1 MSFASACESLLRGV
15 PDYPCFLTVDELE
28 AATDE
33 LACAHAV
40 RVTELGRSRE
50 GRPVRCLTVGA
61 GERAAVALG
70 APHPN
75 EPVGV
80 MTVSYLA
87 ERLAAEP
94 DLAAELGVTWHLVKA
109 WDIDGLALN
118 EGWLKGPFTLFDYAR
133 HYFRPDFADQPDWT
147 FPVRHKR
154 LAFDA
159 PTPEAACGMRLIDE
173 VRPDL
178 LLSLHN
184 CSFGGAYWYE
194 TEPTPA
200 LWEPLREAARRRGV
214 PLDLSTPEMPYARQ
228 LAPAVLGALGAEDA
242 YDYYESLGAGDPA
255 ALVGHGT
262 TSAAYAARRHGTFG
276 LVCEIPYFYDRAI
289 EDGSGCG
296 RALSEVLLAR
306 LDWVGAC
313 GGLVEGWLSALGGV
327 LGEKNPYRRALAAES
342 FAASDAALRRQA
354 TGRPGVRARGDRR
367 RGLRRRR
374 RAPLLPLEERGHA
387 ALRDRL
393 GGVRAPALP
402 LRARRR
408 GGGRGRGGVMAAQGL
423 RRLRGALELPGDSH
437 PRPRCHAARERPYR
451 RRARARAGVTH
462 RPSRPSYASD
472 GFWTDEAS

>member
-1 MSFASACESLLRGV
+1 MSFASACENLLRGV

-28 AATDE
+28 AATDG
-33 LACAHAV
+33 LARAHPDAV
-40 RVTELGRSRE
+40 HVTELGRSRG

-61 GERAAVALG
+61 GECAAAALG

-87 ERLAAEP
+87 ERLAADP
-94 DLAAELGVTWHLVKA
+94 GLAAELGVTWHLVKA

-118 EGWLKGPFTLFDYAR
+118 EGWLKGPYTLFDYAR

-154 LAFDA
+154 LAFNS
-159 PTPEAACGMRLIDE
+159 PTPEAACGMLLIDE
-173 VRPDL
+173 ARPDL

-200 LWEPLREAARRRGV
+200 LWEPLRDAARRRGV
-214 PLDLSTPEMPYARQ
+214 PLDLSTPEMPYAKQ

-242 YDYYESLGAGDPA
+242 YDYYESLGAEDPA

-313 GGLVEGWLSALGGV
+313 GRLVEGWMGELGGV

-354 TGRPGVRARGDRR
+354 RDDPAFAREATVAEAFDADVVRRFYRSRNVGMLLSAIDWEASERRLSSSERVVAAEVGAEAESWLREACADFEARSSYRAIPIRDLVATQLESALLAVAHV
-367 RGLRRRR
+367 RGL
-374 RAPLLPLEERGHA
+374 A
-387 ALRDRL
+387 
-393 GGVRAPALP
+393 
-402 LRARRR
+402 
-408 GGGRGRGGVMAAQGL
+408 
-423 RRLRGALELPGDSH
+423 
-437 PRPRCHAARERPYR
+437 
-451 RRARARAGVTH
+451 
-462 RPSRPSYASD
+462 
-472 GFWTDEAS
+472 